1 MSKRKK
7 AVAGAFGV
15 FVAALLVI
23 YAVHVQETGRAWP
36 LKEQTAAS

>member
-7 AVAGAFGV
+7 AVAGAFGL

-23 YAVHVQETGRAWP
+23 YAVNVQETGRVWP
-36 LKEQTAAS
+36 TKEQPAS

>member
-15 FVAALLVI
+15 FITALLVI
-23 YAVHVQETGRAWP
+23 YAVHVRETGQMWP
-36 LKEQTAAS
+36 AARHAAP